1 MLHRGQDG
9 ASAVEFAILLP
20 VLVLFIFG
28 IIELGLAYNRVQS
41 FQAAAREAG
50 RLSSVGV
57 NVTSDPTL
65 THIRSIAGSTVDSSA
80 VVVSV
85 NQQCPLTQ
93 NGNVPTFVTAA
104 VELSAAA
111 KNSGVYAIKIPGL
124 NLVQP
129 DFRAE
134 AVFRCERR

>member
-1 MLHRGQDG
+1 MLYRGQEG
-9 ASAVEFAILLP
+9 ASAVEFAIVLP
-20 VLVLFIFG
+20 ILVLFVFG
-28 IIELGLAYNRVQS
+28 IIEFGLAYNRVQA

-57 NVTSDPTL
+57 NVTDEPTL
-65 THIRSIAGSTVDSSA
+65 TRVRGIAGSTVDASA
-80 VVVSV
+80 VDVSV
-85 NQQCPLTQ
+85 DQQCPVTQ
-93 NGNVPTFVTAA
+93 DPNAPTFVTAT
-104 VELSAAA
+104 VELSTDAQ
-111 KNSGVYAIKIPGL
+111 KSGVYAIKIPGL